1 MWCSSWCVA
10 ALTRTCRVCDLVT
23 RVRRLRRVLCHS
35 VTASW
40 LFFFSCRWVRTR
52 VDHVVIVSWC
62 CYTTRRNT
70 SCGFVDCTRVGM
82 LLVLCD
88 IMKLRIIKFFP
99 EFFDARMCSLRSHTP
114 AFMSP
119 TGVGWNLSWGM
130 LRIGLMNAS
139 HLRHSTWELPVV
151 VVVQDF
157 FFLFSISSTQV
168 WRTRSHFECSSWRV
182 NAPRTHRPRG
192 GLHFGVKIEGLKK
205 ASFLIISHF
214 THHTHKIIKS
224 SHQHIITHHQH
235 INSMSSNSSQ
245 RRKWSKM
252 VDFEGPK
259 KGSKNGCFWALF
271 HTHKKWHFLTTS
283 STKKHEVEKWK
294 KSFHT
299 F

>member
-35 VTASW
+35 VTASSSARHK
-40 LFFFSCRWVRTR
+40 FFFCCWVRTR

-88 IMKLRIIKFFP
+88 VMKLRIIKFFP

-139 HLRHSTWELPVV
+139 HLRHSTWELPGK
-151 VVVQDF
+151 
-157 FFLFSISSTQV
+157 ISQHKC

-205 ASFLIISHF
+205 ASFLSISHF
-214 THHTHKIIKS
+214 Y
-224 SHQHIITHHQH
+224 
-235 INSMSSNSSQ
+235 
-245 RRKWSKM
+245 
-252 VDFEGPK
+252 
-259 KGSKNGCFWALF
+259 
-271 HTHKKWHFLTTS
+271 TS
-283 STKKHEVEKWK
+283 CT
-294 KSFHT
+294 
-299 F
+299 